1 MRGDVEASLSFLC
14 HGIQAMTN
22 ILFET
27 APDFDQPI
35 AVLKHCHDRIR
46 KQLQIMQR
54 LADPAVREAGAEEVR
69 QAATAVL
76 RYFSKAAHQH
86 HEDEEENL
94 LPMLAGTA
102 SDADAALL
110 ERLKPEI
117 LREHREMDAV
127 WQRLQPQ
134 LEALAS
140 GAETVLDGADVAAYS
155 ALYLAHMDKEE
166 SHIAPMAKRLFSPA
180 QMQTLGNA
188 MRARRGIA
196 IP

>member
-1 MRGDVEASLSFLC
+1 MNISLFD
-14 HGIQAMTN
+14 
-22 ILFET
+22 T

-46 KQLQIMQR
+46 KQLRTMQQ
-54 LADPAVREAGAEEVR
+54 LAGPAGREAGADEVR
-69 QAATAVL
+69 QAASAVL

-86 HEDEEENL
+86 HEDEERNL
-94 LPMLAGTA
+94 LPMLAETA
-102 SDADAALL
+102 VDADAALL
-110 ERLKPEI
+110 ERLTPEI
-117 LREHREMDAV
+117 LQEHQQMDAV

-134 LEALAS
+134 LAALAGGEES
-140 GAETVLDGADVAAYS
+140 KLDGADVDAYS
-155 ALYLAHMDKEE
+155 ALYLRHMDKEE

-196 IP
+196 PSEGA